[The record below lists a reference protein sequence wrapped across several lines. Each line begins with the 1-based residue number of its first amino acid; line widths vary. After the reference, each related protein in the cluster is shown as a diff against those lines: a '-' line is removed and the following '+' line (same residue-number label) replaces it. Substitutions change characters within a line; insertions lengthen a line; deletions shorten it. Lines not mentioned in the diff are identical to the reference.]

1 MDRFTDA
8 PVSAAA
14 ANEFRHYEVDISIRR
29 MRLLLQ
35 QCSGGHDHAS
45 LTVATLRH
53 VFLDPR
59 TLTGMISVYRETFD
73 RGVVFPCGVG
83 NGDLTRTHGSSVFM
97 DGARP
102 ADTDPAPV
110 LRAGQLQKVTQHPQQ
125 RHIRIGFD
133 LMGPAVDLEG
143 VLSHGVA
150 IDVRDCGKVR
160 WDFLDSLILQKK
172 SLGIAFP
179 YRLIGSN
186 AQQKEPEVV
195 NMEKFFLIGVVVG
208 LVVLSDFGQT
218 ASSPKPTLG
227 PSAALLS
234 SWNEISRKL
243 IAMAEDF
250 PEDKYDFKPT
260 PAQRTFAEQLLHV
273 AGSNDFYTSVARGKQ
288 PVDDESREHYK
299 TIAAVVA
306 YVKKSFTDGA
316 AAIKEKGDK
325 GMLEMV
331 VEPEGGRT
339 VPLQDLAYGLIEH
352 SGEHYGQ
359 LVVYYRGAGKVPPE
373 SRPHK

>member
-1 MDRFTDA
+1 M
-8 PVSAAA
+8 
-14 ANEFRHYEVDISIRR
+14 
-29 MRLLLQ
+29 
-35 QCSGGHDHAS
+35 
-45 LTVATLRH
+45 
-53 VFLDPR
+53 
-59 TLTGMISVYRETFD
+59 
-73 RGVVFPCGVG
+73 
-83 NGDLTRTHGSSVFM
+83 
-97 DGARP
+97 
-102 ADTDPAPV
+102 
-110 LRAGQLQKVTQHPQQ
+110 K
-125 RHIRIGFD
+125 
-133 LMGPAVDLEG
+133 
-143 VLSHGVA
+143 
-150 IDVRDCGKVR
+150 
-160 WDFLDSLILQKK
+160 
-172 SLGIAFP
+172 
-179 YRLIGSN
+179 
-186 AQQKEPEVV
+186 
-195 NMEKFFLIGVVVG
+195 KFFLIGVVVG
-208 LVVLSDFGQT
+208 LVALSGFGQT

-299 TIAAVVA
+299 TKAAVVA